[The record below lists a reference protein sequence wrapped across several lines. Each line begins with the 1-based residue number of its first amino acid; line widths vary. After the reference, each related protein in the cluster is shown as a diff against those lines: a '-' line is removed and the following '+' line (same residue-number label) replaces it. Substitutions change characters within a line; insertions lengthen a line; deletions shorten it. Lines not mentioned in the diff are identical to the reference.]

1 MPMSEHVTSN
11 EGHKRGND
19 DYTQL
24 EKGRERS
31 KVVRRERMKERQTHF
46 IETLNRCNGVIASA
60 MREEGAP
67 KWRTLTR
74 WRREDPEFEDLVQQS
89 IASCMERLHEV
100 AVRLA
105 TGDAHNEP
113 DTNMLRF
120 VLSHCSDLY
129 KKNSEPMKIELSV
142 ERKRESVQDLKR
154 LLSQQENKFVE
165 STAKVTQTSEGV
177 GGMVTRPDAGTVAP
191 ETTTVLKPLE
201 EKDDSP

>member
-1 MPMSEHVTSN
+1 MSEHITSN
-11 EGHKRGND
+11 EGYNSPQNTH
-19 DYTQL
+19 TQL
-24 EKGRERS
+24 EHARDRS
-31 KVVRRERMKERQTHF
+31 KAVRRERMKERQQPF

-74 WRREDPEFEDLVQQS
+74 WRREQPEFEDLVQQS

-105 TGDAHNEP
+105 SGDAHNEP

-165 STAKVTQTSEGV
+165 STAKNLNSDKGV
-177 GGMVTRPDAGTVAP
+177 GGTVIPSDSGMVAP
-191 ETTTVLKPLE
+191 ETTTFLKPLE